1 MLFCTHPKKCITIL
15 DQTTEKHSATF
26 PPLVSIDDD
35 DEPSQP
41 GGWLN
46 YPQDKNKVIVPN
58 KEPVVEKEKGNFF
71 YLL

>member
-1 MLFCTHPKKCITIL
+1 M
-15 DQTTEKHSATF
+15 EKHSATF

-46 YPQDKNKVIVPN
+46 YPQDKIKVVVPT
-58 KEPVVEKEKGNFF
+58 KEPVVETEKGN
-71 YLL
+71 LLLFTIFNIFMIIIVPNCFI